1 MRTTLT
7 IPDPAVDREAYE
19 QFYPASE
26 PRTMPS
32 LLHDLNVR
40 RVPEMLGE
48 HRDRE
53 RGQDPPGP
61 DADIWCA
68 ADVNC
73 YWNPQEPTR
82 YLRPDVLVGRGVRP
96 DRQTVSYRLW
106 DHGPAALVVEVASP
120 ESWVADAGPK
130 AVEYAQGLCPVE
142 YLYVN
147 PTRGEARLYRI
158 VPGDAVRVDPDDA
171 GMLWSTS
178 LGVGFRLEPSGLV
191 RVYDRQG
198 VPLPDRDEL
207 SQARLA
213 ADQARAA
220 AEQRRVAAEQARAA
234 AEQARAAAEQ
244 AQQAAEQAQQAAE
257 RERAAALARADAE
270 AAARSAVEAE
280 LARLR
285 AQLVSLTGEPP
296 TDSG

>member
-32 LLHDLNVR
+32 LMHDLNVR

-53 RGQDPPGP
+53 RRRDPPGP

-73 YWNPQEPTR
+73 YWKPHEPTR
-82 YLRPDVLVGRGVRP
+82 YLRPDVLVGRGARP
-96 DRQTVSYRLW
+96 DRYTVSYRLW

-130 AVEYAQGLCPVE
+130 ALEYAQGLCPAE

-147 PTRGEARLYRI
+147 STHGEARLYRI
-158 VPGDAVRVDPDDA
+158 VPGDAVQVDPDDA
-171 GMLWSTS
+171 GILWSTC
-178 LGVGFRLEPSGLV
+178 LEVGFRLEPSGLV

-198 VPLPDRDEL
+198 APLPDRDEL
-207 SQARLA
+207 SE
-213 ADQARAA
+213 A
-220 AEQRRVAAEQARAA
+220 AERARQAAEQARAA
-234 AEQARAAAEQ
+234 EVAGR
-244 AQQAAEQAQQAAE
+244 
-257 RERAAALARADAE
+257 
-270 AAARSAVEAE
+270 V
-280 LARLR
+280 
-285 AQLVSLTGEPP
+285 
-296 TDSG
+296 